1 MPAVQVKVQ
10 LSANKLMEAVASMS
24 QAELEQFLLRVIALQ
39 AQRKAPHLSAKESE
53 LLIKINRGLPP
64 EIRTRL
70 DRLVAKRKAQK
81 LTSKE
86 HQELLRLI
94 DQLEEAEAARA
105 EALAQLA
112 RLRGVS
118 MTTLMNDLGI
128 RPPNYA

>member
-10 LSANKLMEAVASMS
+10 LSANKLMEAVASMG

-39 AQRKAPHLSAKESE
+39 AQRKAPHLSAKESG
-53 LLIKINRGLPP
+53 LLIKINKGLPA
-64 EIRTRL
+64 EVRARL

-94 DQLEEAEAARA
+94 DQLEEAEATRA

-118 MTTLMNDLGI
+118 MTTLMHDLGI
-128 RPPNYA
+128 RPPNYT